1 MIAEGKLIPRIE
13 EVGFD
18 EIPAGLDR
26 LRKGGLTKR
35 LVAVMDQNDR

>member
-1 MIAEGKLIPRIE
+1 MIAEGKLVPRVE

-35 LVAVMDQNDR
+35 LVAVMDKTES